1 MAVSDHIHHYGEGG
15 MQQHYTSSSTYY
27 VTFQVES
34 GDRMEFVVPSRE
46 YGMLVE
52 GDMGRLTFQEA
63 GIKASENL
71 KTDLNFCLK
80 YILNREINMSI
91 YYAKKLLN
99 NSNNTC
105 VAVKGN
111 QVYESNL
118 KGILP
123 IITKLKENPLFFR
136 RQM

>member
-1 MAVSDHIHHYGEGG
+1 
-15 MQQHYTSSSTYY
+15 
-27 VTFQVES
+27 
-34 GDRMEFVVPSRE
+34 
-46 YGMLVE
+46 
-52 GDMGRLTFQEA
+52 
-63 GIKASENL
+63 
-71 KTDLNFCLK
+71 
-80 YILNREINMSI
+80 MSI

-123 IITKLKENPLFFR
+123 IINKLKENPLFFQEADVADLVIGKAAALLLIYGKVGSIYAR
-136 RQM
+136 